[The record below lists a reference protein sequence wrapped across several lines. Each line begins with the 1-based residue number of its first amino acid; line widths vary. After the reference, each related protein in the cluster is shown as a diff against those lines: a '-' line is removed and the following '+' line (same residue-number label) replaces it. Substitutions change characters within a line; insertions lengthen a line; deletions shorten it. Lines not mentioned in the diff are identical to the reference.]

1 MALIAQNLSKKYED
15 KLAVSDVSFNLEPGE
30 ILCILGP
37 NGSGKTT
44 TLRMLTGLLKP
55 DKGRVL
61 IDSYDILRNPTE
73 AKKLLGFIPEDFYLY
88 ENLSGFEFLQFTSEL
103 WGIDFEEKVDDAIKL
118 SKVLDMYS
126 VLDELI
132 STYSDGMK
140 RKITLIAALLH
151 DPKYLIFDEITA
163 NFDPKALASIRLLIK
178 GLAEKGM
185 GVLLTTHILEIAERL
200 SDRVIIMNNGEILAE
215 GTIIELRR
223 DKNLEEIFFE
233 LTGGPEVSLLLSYL
247 DEINRGF
254 Y

>member
-1 MALIAQNLSKKYED
+1 MALLAENLIKRYGD
-15 KLAVSDVSFNLEPGE
+15 KLAVVDVSFKLEPGE

-55 DKGRVL
+55 DYGRVL
-61 IDSYDILRNPTE
+61 IDSFDISKNPIE

-88 ENLSGFEFLQFTSEL
+88 ENLSGFEFLQFASEL
-103 WGIDFEEKVDDAIKL
+103 WGVRFEEKVDEAIKL
-118 SKVLDMYS
+118 SKVLDMYN

-178 GLAEKGM
+178 GLAERGM
-185 GVLLTTHILEIAERL
+185 GILLTTHILEIAERL
-200 SDRVIIMNNGEILAE
+200 SDRVIIMHNGKILAK
-215 GTIIELRR
+215 GSIIELRS

-233 LTGGPEVSLLLSYL
+233 LTGGPEVNLLLSYL
-247 DEINRGF
+247 DNVNRGSS
-254 Y
+254 